1 MNKLFRDLEY
11 VIVYIDNILIL
22 QREDESDEDHLKK
35 IETVLGRLE
44 AKGFRANPKKSFFM
58 QPEIDYLGYLLT
70 KGGIKP
76 QPKKVEAMHRMK
88 RPNSYRQLKCF
99 LGMVNYYRDMWPRR
113 SHILAPLNDLAGL
126 RNIKPWKWTDIAQQ
140 AFLAAKTML
149 IKEAMLNYPDFTKP
163 FHIHSDASDLQLG
176 AVISQ
181 NGKPLAYYTRK
192 LNSAQQNYTVG
203 EKELLGIVE
212 GLKAFEN
219 ILRGQ
224 VVLFRRQYSSA
235 VLS

>member
-1 MNKLFRDLEY
+1 M
-11 VIVYIDNILIL
+11 
-22 QREDESDEDHLKK
+22 
-35 IETVLGRLE
+35 
-44 AKGFRANPKKSFFM
+44 
-58 QPEIDYLGYLLT
+58 
-70 KGGIKP
+70 
-76 QPKKVEAMHRMK
+76 
-88 RPNSYRQLKCF
+88 RPPRSYTQLKCF

-113 SHILAPLNDLAGL
+113 SHVLAPLNDLAGK
-126 RNIKPWKWTDIAQQ
+126 RKRYPWKWTDVAQQ
-140 AFLAAKTML
+140 AFLAAKNML

-181 NGKPLAYYTRK
+181 NGMPLAYYTRK

-219 ILRGQ
+219 IL
-224 VVLFRRQYSSA
+224 
-235 VLS
+235 